1 MFSVCVCVLSVFSL
15 CVLSVCSLCVLSVC
29 SLCVLSVF
37 SLCVLSVCGGPGV
50 DFGRILVSFWD
61 VFGPPLGALGHFSL
75 RLAFEILQ
83 GFSEDSL
90 RYAKVC

>member
-1 MFSVCVCVLSVFSL
+1 MPG
-15 CVLSVCSLCVLSVC
+15 
-29 SLCVLSVF
+29 
-37 SLCVLSVCGGPGV
+37 GGPGV
-50 DFGRILVSFWD
+50 DFGRILVSFLD
-61 VFGPPLGALGHFSL
+61 VFGPPLGALGHLFL